1 MCGCFEI
8 NFNFIE
14 TFNYSDNE
22 NYIKSDDYIC
32 FNNIN
37 EKNKISI
44 QHLLLVGMG
53 KNKSIIKHWRQ
64 DWLYQNTHLYEFVG
78 DRVWESINL

>member
-1 MCGCFEI
+1 MCRVTPIFYKKI
-8 NFNFIE
+8 K
-14 TFNYSDNE
+14 E
-22 NYIKSDDYIC
+22 NKKLVLSYTDTL
-32 FNNIN
+32 IN

-78 DRVWESINL
+78 DRVWESINLKKRDL